1 MAPCHRLFPC
11 EFFLCLLYKVLS
23 HCFQTVRLMVIL
35 LFDLWTL
42 QLTSH
47 LLPLWSEKLRAKLAK
62 TVFKIQI
69 NNSEQGEKSDLLA
82 SILAFVFSTFWLYL
96 FKGHFRLPSCV
107 LGQWRLPDNFWSL
120 LYTVWMKQTTQ
131 TA

>member
-1 MAPCHRLFPC
+1 MTPSHTLFPC
-11 EFFLCLLYKVLS
+11 EFFLCLLYKVFS
-23 HCFQTVRLMVIL
+23 HFFQTVRLMVIL
-35 LFDLWTL
+35 LFDLWAL

-47 LLPLWSEKLRAKLAK
+47 LLRLWSEKLRAKLAK

-69 NNSEQGEKSDLLA
+69 NNSEQGKKSDLLA

-96 FKGHFRLPSCV
+96 FKGLFRLPSCV
-107 LGQWRLPDNFWSL
+107 LGQWNLPDNFWSL